1 MSKISCI
8 IVNYND
14 AGTTQKLLT
23 EIRQYQSLSSVIVV
37 DNCSTDDSVQQ
48 LAGLTD
54 DKVKLIV
61 SPENGG
67 YGSGNNQGI
76 RYAVQEL
83 GAEYVIIANPDVSF
97 DEGLIRHMKQALQ
110 KVSDSAVVSA
120 RVKSPEGKELFS
132 CFKVFSAGGDL
143 LDSGLWTRRLF
154 KPFLSY
160 SRRYLKRK
168 NYCLVDAVPGS
179 FFMLRADVFGQTDVF
194 DEQVFLYYEEKIL
207 GRRLK
212 DMGKKTI
219 LLTGDSY
226 VHTHSVSVDKSVG
239 SILKKQKLLHQSRL
253 YYYQKYC
260 HASGL
265 QMLVARAFLGV
276 VLMEVWFLTEVLKLK
291 Y

>member
-1 MSKISCI
+1 MSGISCI

-14 AGTTQKLLT
+14 AGTTKKLVT
-23 EIRQYQSLSSVIVV
+23 EIRRYESLSSVIMV
-37 DNCSTDDSVQQ
+37 DNHSTDDSARQ
-48 LAGLTD
+48 LQELAD

-61 SPENGG
+61 TPENGG
-67 YGSGNNQGI
+67 YGFGNNRGI

-97 DEGLIRHMKQALQ
+97 DEVLIRHMEQALQ
-110 KVSDSAVVSA
+110 QIPGSAVVSA
-120 RVKSPEGKELFS
+120 KVKSPEGRDLFS
-132 CFKVFSAGGDL
+132 CFRVLSVGGDL

-154 KPFLSY
+154 QPFLSY
-160 SRRYLKRK
+160 SKRYLNRK

-179 FFMLRADVFGQTDVF
+179 FFMLRADVFGRADVF

-226 VHTHSVSVDKSVG
+226 IHAHSASVDKSVD
-239 SILKKQKLLHQSRL
+239 SILQKQKLLHRSRL
-253 YYYQKYC
+253 YYYRKYC
-260 HASGL
+260 HASGF
-265 QMLVARAFLGV
+265 QMMAARAFLRV
-276 VLMEVWFLTEVLKLK
+276 VLLEVWFLTEVLKLK

>member
-14 AGTTQKLLT
+14 AATTRRLVRQ
-23 EIRQYQSLSSVIVV
+23 IRQYESLSSVIVV
-37 DNCSTDDSVQQ
+37 DNHSTDDSVQQ

-54 DKVKLIV
+54 DKVTLIV

-67 YGSGNNQGI
+67 YGCGNNLGI
-76 RYAVQEL
+76 RYAVQKRE
-83 GAEYVIIANPDVSF
+83 AEYVIIANPDVF
-97 DEGLIRHMKQALQ
+97 FAEGLIRHMQQALQ
-110 KVSDSAVVSA
+110 KISDSAVVSA
-120 RVKSPEGKELFS
+120 KVKDPAGKDLFS
-132 CFKVFSAGGDL
+132 CFRVFSVGGDL

-154 KPFLSY
+154 KPLLSY
-160 SRRYLKRK
+160 PRSYLNRK

-179 FFMLRADVFGQTDVF
+179 FFMLRADVFGQRDVF

-212 DMGKKTI
+212 EMGKKTI

-226 VHTHSVSVDKSVG
+226 VHAHSVSVDKSVD

-253 YYYQKYC
+253 YYYQHYC
-260 HASGL
+260 HASGFG
-265 QMLVARAFLGV
+265 LVAAKAFLKV
-276 VLMEVWFLTEVLKLK
+276 VLLEVWFLTEVLKLK

>member
-14 AGTTQKLLT
+14 VGTTKKLLT
-23 EIRQYQSLSSVIVV
+23 EIREYESLTSVIVV
-37 DNCSTDDSVQQ
+37 DNHSIDDSVQQ
-48 LAGLTD
+48 LEVLTD

-61 SPENGG
+61 SPVNGG
-67 YGSGNNQGI
+67 YGSGNNLGI

-97 DEGLIRHMKQALQ
+97 DESLIRHMKRALQ
-110 KVSDSAVVSA
+110 KISDSAVVSA
-120 RVKSPEGKELFS
+120 KVKSPEGKDLFS
-132 CFKVFSAGGDL
+132 CFRVFSVAGDL

-154 KPFLSY
+154 KPLLSY
-160 SRRYLKRK
+160 PRCYLNREK
-168 NYCLVDAVPGS
+168 YCLVDAVPGS
-179 FFMLRADVFGQTDVF
+179 FLMLRTDVFGQADVF

-219 LLTGDSY
+219 LLTDDSY
-226 VHTHSVSVDKSVG
+226 VHAHSVSVDKSVG

-260 HASGL
+260 HASGF
-265 QMLVARAFLGV
+265 QMVAARVFLNV
-276 VLMEVWFLTEVLKLK
+276 VLLEVWFLTEVLKLK